1 LFTLGVGTV
10 AVADPDEWDDDDR
23 VPDPIADN
31 PYDTWLT
38 TPAIDVSGVAAG
50 TLELQFDSSW
60 RPEFD
65 NNYHQ
70 TANITASYDG
80 GEPVEVLRWESDEA
94 SPNYKPYAT
103 NETVTV
109 NLANPEGSKS
119 VVLTFGLFDAGN
131 DWWWAID
138 NVKVL
143 SPLPP
148 AQPETDS
155 SLSIYF
161 TFDEVGDVVAD
172 QSGNGL
178 DGTVV
183 GDVTADP
190 AGMFAGAA
198 KFANAG
204 YLDLDGPN
212 VPAEDIPTAGM
223 TLAAWIK
230 CDDTGD
236 NHAIFNARASDQTWV
251 VHPEARSN
259 GEFRWL
265 LRSYGGTTMFDIRAG
280 VVTWGEWEHFAGTY
294 DEASAKAAL
303 TINGELVSEMDV
315 ASPADIAGD
324 WGLGARVGK
333 NIDDARPFT
342 GLMDEFR
349 LYTRA
354 LSVDEVLDVM
364 AGM

>member
-1 LFTLGVGTV
+1 
-10 AVADPDEWDDDDR
+10 
-23 VPDPIADN
+23 
-31 PYDTWLT
+31 
-38 TPAIDVSGVAAG
+38 VAAG

-65 NNYHQ
+65 DNYHQ

-80 GEPVEVLRWESDEA
+80 GEPIEVLRWESDEA

-109 NLANPEGSKS
+109 NLANPEGATS

-148 AQPETDS
+148 APPEMDS

-178 DGTVV
+178 DGAVV
-183 GDVTADP
+183 GDVTADA
-190 AGMFAGAA
+190 AGMLAGAA
-198 KFANAG
+198 KFADAG
-204 YLDLDGPN
+204 YLDLDGAN

-236 NHAIFNARASDQTWV
+236 HHAIFNARASDQTWV

-303 TINGELVSEMDV
+303 AINGELVSEVDV
-315 ASPADIAGD
+315 AAPADIAGD
-324 WGLGARVGK
+324 WGMGARVGK

-354 LSVDEVLDVM
+354 LSLEEILDVM